1 MNILVCALTALTVFG
16 IELTPANWEK
26 ETSGKTVFIKFLA
39 PWWGHCKKMKPAW
52 DRLMSEFEESE
63 TALVADVDCTA
74 DGKELC
80 TKVGVKG
87 YPTLKY
93 GDPNNLEDYKGGRDY
108 DDLLTFAKENLG
120 PTCGPENID
129 LCDADQKA
137 KIEAIQAKGLDVLE
151 AEIKELDDTIKNAEE
166 NFGTELKKLQDMY
179 EQLQKDKDAAVEA
192 AKGKDLGLMKAVRA
206 YLQTTASEHDE
217 L

>member
-1 MNILVCALTALTVFG
+1 M
-16 IELTPANWEK
+16 
-26 ETSGKTVFIKFLA
+26 
-39 PWWGHCKKMKPAW
+39 
-52 DRLMSEFEESE
+52 REFEESE

-120 PTCGPENID
+120 PTCGPENMD
-129 LCDADQKA
+129 LCNAEEKA
-137 KIEAIQAKGLDVLE
+137 KIEAIQAKGLEKLE
-151 AEIKELDDTIKNAEE
+151 AEIKELDDSIKTAEE
-166 NFGTELKKLQDMY
+166 NFETEMKKLQETY
-179 EQLQKDKDAAVEA
+179 EQLQKDKEAAVEA
-192 AKGKDLGLMKAVRA
+192 AKEKDLGLMKTVRA
-206 YLQTTASEHDE
+206 HLQASAEKHDE

>member
-1 MNILVCALTALTVFG
+1 
-16 IELTPANWEK
+16 
-26 ETSGKTVFIKFLA
+26 
-39 PWWGHCKKMKPAW
+39 MK
-52 DRLMSEFEESE
+52 EFEESE

-120 PTCGPENID
+120 PTCGPDNMD
-129 LCDADQKA
+129 LCDDDQKA
-137 KIEAIQAKGLDVLE
+137 KIEAIQAKGLETLE
-151 AEIKELDDTIKNAEE
+151 AEIKALDDAIKEAEE
-166 NFGTELKKLQDMY
+166 NFQLELKKLQETY
-179 EQLQKDKDAAVEA
+179 EQLQKDKDAAVA
-192 AKGKDLGLMKAVRA
+192 DAKGKDLGLMKTVHA
-206 YLQTTASEHDE
+206 YLEGKAGTHDE

>member
-1 MNILVCALTALTVFG
+1 
-16 IELTPANWEK
+16 
-26 ETSGKTVFIKFLA
+26 
-39 PWWGHCKKMKPAW
+39 MKPAW
-52 DRLMSEFEESE
+52 DRLMREFEESE

-108 DDLLTFAKENLG
+108 DDLLSFAKENLG
-120 PTCGPENID
+120 PTCGPENMD
-129 LCDADQKA
+129 LCNADEKA
-137 KIEAIQAKGLDVLE
+137 KIEAIQAKGLKTLE

-166 NFGTELKKLQDMY
+166 HFETELKKLQETY
-179 EQLQKDKDAAVEA
+179 EQLQKDKDGAVEA
-192 AKGKDLGLMKAVRA
+192 AKGKDLGLMKTVRA
-206 YLQTTASEHDE
+206 YLQSQADKEHDE

>member
-1 MNILVCALTALTVFG
+1 M
-16 IELTPANWEK
+16 
-26 ETSGKTVFIKFLA
+26 
-39 PWWGHCKKMKPAW
+39 
-52 DRLMSEFEESE
+52 REFDESE

-80 TKVGVKG
+80 TREGVKG
-87 YPTLKY
+87 FPTLKY

-120 PTCGPENID
+120 PTCGPENMD

-137 KIEAIQAKGLDVLE
+137 KIAAIQAKGLETLN
-151 AEIKELDDTIKNAEE
+151 AEIKELDDNIKNAEE
-166 NFGTELKKLQDMY
+166 HLENELKKLQETY
-179 EQLQKDKDAAVEA
+179 EKLKKDKDAAVEA
-192 AKGKDLGLMKAVRA
+192 ATGKDLGLMKAVRA
-206 YLQTTASEHDE
+206 HLQATAGKHDE

>member
-1 MNILVCALTALTVFG
+1 VSSPESNEASSVIPESSSV
-16 IELTPANWEK
+16 IEFWNNW
-26 ETSGKTVFIKFLA
+26 
-39 PWWGHCKKMKPAW
+39 W
-52 DRLMSEFEESE
+52 RLIWFW
-63 TALVADVDCTA
+63 TWHH
-74 DGKELC
+74 
-80 TKVGVKG
+80 
-87 YPTLKY
+87 

-151 AEIKELDDTIKNAEE
+151 AEIKELDDTIKNAED
-166 NFGTELKKLQDMY
+166 NFATELKKLQETY
-179 EQLQKDKDAAVEA
+179 EQLQKDKDEAVEA
-192 AKGKDLGLMKAVRA
+192 AKGKDLGLMKTVRA
-206 YLQTTASEHDE
+206 YLQAKAGNHDE

>member
-1 MNILVCALTALTVFG
+1 M
-16 IELTPANWEK
+16 
-26 ETSGKTVFIKFLA
+26 
-39 PWWGHCKKMKPAW
+39 
-52 DRLMSEFEESE
+52 REFEESE

-93 GDPNNLEDYKGGRDY
+93 GDPNNLEDYKGGRSY

-137 KIEAIQAKGLDVLE
+137 KIEEIQAKGLATLE
-151 AEIKELDDTIKNAEE
+151 AEIKALDDSIKNAEE
-166 NFGTELKKLQDMY
+166 HFETELKKLQATY

-192 AKGKDLGLMKAVRA
+192 AKGKDLGLMKTVRA
-206 YLQTTASEHDE
+206 HLQATGGKHDE

>member
-1 MNILVCALTALTVFG
+1 MNILLCALTALTVFG

-26 ETSGKTVFIKFLA
+26 ETAGKTVFIKFLA

-52 DRLMSEFEESE
+52 DRLMREFDESE

-74 DGKELC
+74 EGKELC
-80 TKVGVKG
+80 TKEGVKG
-87 YPTLKY
+87 FPTLKY
-93 GDPNNLEDYKGGRDY
+93 GDPNNLEDYKGGREY

-120 PTCGPENID
+120 PTCGPENMD

-137 KIEAIQAKGLDVLE
+137 KIEALQAKGIKTLD
-151 AEIKELDDTIKNAEE
+151 AEIKELDDSIKNAEE
-166 NFGTELKKLQDMY
+166 HFETELKKLQATY

-192 AKGKDLGLMKAVRA
+192 AKGKDLRLMKTVRA
-206 YLQTTASEHDE
+206 HLQATAGYRYE

>member
-1 MNILVCALTALTVFG
+1 M
-16 IELTPANWEK
+16 
-26 ETSGKTVFIKFLA
+26 
-39 PWWGHCKKMKPAW
+39 
-52 DRLMSEFEESE
+52 REFDESE

-74 DGKELC
+74 EGKELC
-80 TKVGVKG
+80 TKEGVKG
-87 YPTLKY
+87 FPTLKY

-120 PTCGPENID
+120 PTCGPENMD

-137 KIEAIQAKGLDVLE
+137 KIVALQAKGLETLE
-151 AEIKELDDTIKNAEE
+151 AEIKELDDSIKNAEE
-166 NFGTELKKLQDMY
+166 HFETELKKLQTTY

-192 AKGKDLGLMKAVRA
+192 AKGKDLGLMKTVRTH
-206 YLQTTASEHDE
+206 LQAKAGKHDE

>member
-1 MNILVCALTALTVFG
+1 M
-16 IELTPANWEK
+16 
-26 ETSGKTVFIKFLA
+26 
-39 PWWGHCKKMKPAW
+39 
-52 DRLMSEFEESE
+52 REFDESE

-80 TKVGVKG
+80 TREGVKG
-87 YPTLKY
+87 FPTLKY

-120 PTCGPENID
+120 PTCGPENMD

-137 KIEAIQAKGLDVLE
+137 KIEAIQAKGLETLD
-151 AEIKELDDTIKNAEE
+151 AEIKELDDSIKNAEE
-166 NFGTELKKLQDMY
+166 HFETELKKLQETY
-179 EQLQKDKDAAVEA
+179 EQLQKDKDEAVEA
-192 AKGKDLGLMKAVRA
+192 AKGKDLGLMKSVRA
-206 YLQTTASEHDE
+206 HLQATAGKHDE

>member
-1 MNILVCALTALTVFG
+1 
-16 IELTPANWEK
+16 
-26 ETSGKTVFIKFLA
+26 
-39 PWWGHCKKMKPAW
+39 MKPAW
-52 DRLMSEFEESE
+52 DRLMREFEESE

-120 PTCGPENID
+120 PTCGPDNMG

-137 KIEAIQAKGLDVLE
+137 KIEAIMAKGLETLE
-151 AEIKELDDTIKNAEE
+151 AEITELDDSIKAAEE
-166 NFGTELKKLQDMY
+166 NFEKEVKKLQETY
-179 EQLQKDKDAAVEA
+179 EQLQKDKESAVEA
-192 AKGKDLGLMKAVRA
+192 AKSKDLGLMKTVRA
-206 YLQTTASEHDE
+206 HLQATAGGEHDE

>member
-1 MNILVCALTALTVFG
+1 M
-16 IELTPANWEK
+16 
-26 ETSGKTVFIKFLA
+26 
-39 PWWGHCKKMKPAW
+39 
-52 DRLMSEFEESE
+52 REFDESE

-137 KIEAIQAKGLDVLE
+137 KIEAIQAKGLETLN
-151 AEIKELDDTIKNAEE
+151 AEIKELDDSIKNAEE
-166 NFGTELKKLQDMY
+166 LFETELKKLQATY

-192 AKGKDLGLMKAVRA
+192 AKGKDLALMKTVRA
-206 YLQTTASEHDE
+206 HLQAADGKHDE

>member
-1 MNILVCALTALTVFG
+1 
-16 IELTPANWEK
+16 
-26 ETSGKTVFIKFLA
+26 
-39 PWWGHCKKMKPAW
+39 MK
-52 DRLMSEFEESE
+52 EFEGSE

-74 DGKELC
+74 DGKALC

-120 PTCGPENID
+120 PTCGPENMD
-129 LCDADQKA
+129 LCDAVEKA
-137 KIEAIQAKGLDVLE
+137 TIEAIQEKGLETLE
-151 AEIKELDDTIKNAEE
+151 AEIKQLDDSIKEAEE
-166 NFGTELKKLQDMY
+166 HFEVELKKLQETY
-179 EQLQKDKDAAVEA
+179 EQLQKDKDAAVA
-192 AKGKDLGLMKAVRA
+192 DAKAKDLGLMKTVHAHLKSKA
-206 YLQTTASEHDE
+206 GKHDE

>member
-1 MNILVCALTALTVFG
+1 M
-16 IELTPANWEK
+16 
-26 ETSGKTVFIKFLA
+26 
-39 PWWGHCKKMKPAW
+39 
-52 DRLMSEFEESE
+52 REFDESE

-93 GDPNNLEDYKGGRDY
+93 GDPNNLEDYQGGRDY

-120 PTCGPENID
+120 PTCGPDNMD

-137 KIEAIQAKGLDVLE
+137 KIEAIQAKGLETLNS
-151 AEIKELDDTIKNAEE
+151 EIKELDDSIKNAEE
-166 NFGTELKKLQDMY
+166 NFETKLKELQATY
-179 EQLQKDKDAAVEA
+179 EQLQKDKDEAVEA
-192 AKGKDLGLMKAVRA
+192 AKGKDLGLMKSVRA
-206 YLQTTASEHDE
+206 HLQKTAGKHDE